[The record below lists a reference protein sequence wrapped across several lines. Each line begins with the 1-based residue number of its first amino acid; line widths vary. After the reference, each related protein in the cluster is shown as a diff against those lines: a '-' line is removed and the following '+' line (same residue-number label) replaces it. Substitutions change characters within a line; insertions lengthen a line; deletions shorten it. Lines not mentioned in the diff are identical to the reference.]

1 MEELRLE
8 DLKMAIDTVWV
19 LVTGFLVFWMHAGF
33 ACLEAGMT
41 RAKNTVNILMK
52 NVVTVC
58 IGGIAF
64 FLMGYAL
71 MFGEGTPFV
80 GTKGFLLSGVEYEGL
95 PPYAF
100 WFFQMVFCA
109 TAATIVS
116 GAVAERIKFFSYF
129 VFAFVITAVIYP
141 VSGHWIWG
149 GGWLSKLG
157 ENGFHDFAGSTVVHS
172 VGGWAALA
180 GCIVLGARIGKFN
193 KDGTPNPI
201 LGHSAPLA
209 ALGVLI
215 LFLGWFGFNPGSQ
228 LAADAGPIAHIA
240 TTTFLAGA
248 AGGVAA
254 ALLTRLIFGK
264 ADYSMILNGILAGLV
279 AITAPCAAV
288 GPKSALIIGIVAGVL
303 VVYSC
308 MFFERKLKVDDAVGA
323 ISVHAVCG
331 VWGTLAVGIFANEGA
346 PAGIKGLLFGGGFTQ
361 LGIQI
366 VGVASVFVWAFGSSL
381 LVWSI
386 IKAAMGLRVS
396 EQVETGGLDLEEHGA
411 PAYPDFVSAGFEAHQ
426 AAMRSQQGQVVQ
438 TTPATQPSPE
448 GAR

>member
-19 LVTGFLVFWMHAGF
+19 LVAGFLVFWMHAGF
-33 ACLEAGMT
+33 ACLESGMT

-80 GTKGFLLSGVEYEGL
+80 GTRGFVLSGVEHEGL
-95 PPYAF
+95 PLYAF

-149 GGWLSKLG
+149 GGWLS
-157 ENGFHDFAGSTVVHS
+157 EMGFHDFAGSTVVHS

-180 GCIVLGARIGKFN
+180 GCLMLGARIGKYN

-209 ALGVLI
+209 ALGVFI

-240 TTTFLAGA
+240 TTTFLAAA

-254 ALLTRLIFGK
+254 ALLTQLIFGK

-288 GPKSALIIGIVAGVL
+288 GPKSALIIGAVAGVL

-308 MFFERKLKVDDAVGA
+308 LFFERKLKVDDAVGA
-323 ISVHAVCG
+323 ISVHGICG
-331 VWGTLAVGIFANEGA
+331 IWGTLAVGIFANEWA
-346 PAGIKGLLFGGGFTQ
+346 PAGLKGLLFGGGFTQ
-361 LGIQI
+361 LGYQI
-366 VGVASVFVWAFGSSL
+366 VGVVSVFVWAFGSSL
-381 LVWSI
+381 LFWSM
-386 IKAAMGLRVS
+386 IKAVMGLRVS
-396 EQVETGGLDLEEHGA
+396 EQEEIGGLDLKEHGS

-426 AAMRSQQGQVVQ
+426 AAMHAEQGQAAQAVSS
-438 TTPATQPSPE
+438 AQPSPE